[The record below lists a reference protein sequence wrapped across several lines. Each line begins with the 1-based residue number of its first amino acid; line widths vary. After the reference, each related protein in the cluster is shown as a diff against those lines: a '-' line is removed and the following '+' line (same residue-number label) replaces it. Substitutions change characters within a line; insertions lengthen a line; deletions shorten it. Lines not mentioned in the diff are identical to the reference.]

1 MLESVMTAFDE
12 ALTEHESAAEHRKA
26 VTSAVKL
33 IDKIGE
39 AVAGLPEDLRDVV
52 VIDDA
57 VMAKLRGFTSAGGS
71 DLQSYASKLSAALI
85 VADDF
90 GADEFDAETARKL
103 LERYKALGM
112 TRTGIRD
119 GSTRTG
125 SRALSGLLRL
135 TFPDGKVRNSS
146 GDWTS
151 QRWEARD
158 WADKHN
164 RQIAKPALDQAH
176 EQIRA
181 AAANGESVTV
191 TVLDDEDAEYV
202 FEYIPN

>member
-1 MLESVMTAFDE
+1 MLESVMEAFDS
-12 ALTEHESAAEHRKA
+12 ALSEHESAATHRKA
-26 VTSAVKL
+26 VTGAVKL
-33 IDKIGE
+33 IEKVSD
-39 AVAGLPEDLRDVV
+39 AVSLLPSELQDVL
-52 VIDDA
+52 VIDET
-57 VMAKLRGFTSAGGS
+57 VLGKLRAFTTAGGS
-71 DLQSYASKLSAALI
+71 DLQGFASKLHAAL
-85 VADDF
+85 VV
-90 GADEFDAETARKL
+90 ADEFGSDFDGERAEKL

-164 RQIAKPALDQAH
+164 RQIAKQALDQAH
-176 EQIRA
+176 ETIRE
-181 AAANGESVTV
+181 AAANGEGCTV
-191 TVLDDEDAEYV
+191 EVLDDSDETYT

>member
-1 MLESVMTAFDE
+1 MLESVMEAFDG
-12 ALTEHESAAEHRKA
+12 ALTEHESATEHRKA

-33 IDKIGE
+33 IDKVSE
-39 AVAGLPEDLRDVV
+39 AVSLLPENLQDVL
-52 VIDDA
+52 VIDET
-57 VMAKLRGFTSAGGS
+57 VMATLRGFTSAGGAE
-71 DLQSYASKLSAALI
+71 LQGFASKLHAAL
-85 VADDF
+85 VV
-90 GADEFDAETARKL
+90 ADEFDGDFDGERAGKL

-112 TRTGIRD
+112 TRTGVRD

-125 SRALSGLLRL
+125 SRALTGLLRL

-164 RQIAKPALDQAH
+164 RQIAKAALDQAH
-176 EQIRA
+176 ETIREA
-181 AAANGESVTV
+181 AQASEGVIVE
-191 TVLDDEDAEYV
+191 VLDDSDETYT